1 MFAVLMVAVSA
12 KSSSLLKVPDLQK
25 QAKPLNKKTI
35 HYETMLGVPC
45 RSHGAQRRAFS
56 CFFKDFFFKKP
67 APRYLVASR
76 PYRPLAAFQN
86 RRLRT
91 PQNRKSL
98 NSVSKTNGAAFNP

>member
-1 MFAVLMVAVSA
+1 MFAVLMVAVGA

-56 CFFKDFFFKKP
+56 CFFKDFFFKNRHHGTSWL
-67 APRYLVASR
+67 AGLTGRWR
-76 PYRPLAAFQN
+76 P
-86 RRLRT
+86 
-91 PQNRKSL
+91 
-98 NSVSKTNGAAFNP
+98 SKTDVYAPPKTEKV